1 MLRSGLKTVARD
13 TEFLI
18 NTLLTLLCY
27 FALCAAVIAVTHS
40 GYCRCGACEDC
51 KLRREGDEET
61 TMTQATVLTATIW
74 PRVALFNYFAVPMPP
89 QLAPLVF
96 DTWPVGVVALR
107 SEIIA
112 ELQRRGIATA

>member
-1 MLRSGLKTVARD
+1 MTRN

-40 GYCRCGACEDC
+40 GYCRCGVCDDC
-51 KLRREGDEET
+51 RLRRDGDEET

-74 PRVALFNYFAVPMPP
+74 PRVALFNYFAVPMPFADKATA
-89 QLAPLVF
+89 QRLPL
-96 DTWPVGVVALR
+96 DWT
-107 SEIIA
+107 SS
-112 ELQRRGIATA
+112 RRGGEFYGSTAKPEGYA

>member
-1 MLRSGLKTVARD
+1 MTRN

-18 NTLLTLLCY
+18 NTLLTLAAY

-51 KLRREGDEET
+51 SLRLGNGDEET
-61 TMTQATVLTATIW
+61 TMTQATALTATIW

-89 QLAPLVF
+89 NQKTRPRLSDQEWLLRIAQRKARAV
-96 DTWPVGVVALR
+96 VGR
-107 SEIIA
+107 SGEY
-112 ELQRRGIATA
+112 RWV